1 MEIYLAARYSRHPE
15 MQRCAAELV
24 DLGHEVTSRWIW
36 GEHQAVDEEIL
47 IPEMQERAIRFLRDD
62 LDDLYTA
69 SAVIAFT
76 EEMRT
81 PTRGGRHVEWGIAL
95 ALGLEL
101 YVVGPRENLFYLGEE
116 VSQYDSFPE
125 LIEAW
130 RNDT

>member
-1 MEIYLAARYSRHPE
+1 
-15 MQRCAAELV
+15 
-24 DLGHEVTSRWIW
+24 
-36 GEHQAVDEEIL
+36 
-47 IPEMQERAIRFLRDD
+47 
-62 LDDLYTA
+62 
-69 SAVIAFT
+69 
-76 EEMRT
+76 MRT

-130 RNDT
+130 RNDA